1 LAKEVGV
8 NRTSILR
15 VVAGAL
21 LVLMVGGA
29 ACGGDK
35 EKKASEPD
43 RYELRASAKD
53 VATGLGQI
61 ETLTNQIALAVSA
74 DAKAAKAQA
83 DGIEKLWQPI
93 EGTIRANDKDS
104 YLRFEDNFAALE
116 KAVDAG
122 DPAKAQSAATDVSAA
137 VKAYVAK
144 YPG

>member
-1 LAKEVGV
+1 M

-15 VVAGAL
+15 VIAGTV
-21 LVLMVGGA
+21 LVLTVGGA

-43 RYELRASAKD
+43 RYELRASNKD

-61 ETLTNQIALAVSA
+61 ESLTNQIALAVSA
-74 DAKAAKAQA
+74 DAKAAKSQA

-104 YLRFEDNFAALE
+104 YLRFEDDFAAIE
-116 KAVDAG
+116 KAASAADG
-122 DPAKAQSAATDVSAA
+122 PKAQAAATDVSAA
-137 VKAYVAK
+137 VKAYLAK

>member
-8 NRTSILR
+8 IRTSIR
-15 VVAGAL
+15 GIAVVLLAL
-21 LVLMVGGA
+21 TVGGA

-53 VATGLGQI
+53 VATGLGRL
-61 ETLTNQIALAVSA
+61 ETLTNQVALAVSA
-74 DAKAAKAQA
+74 DARAAKTQA
-83 DGIEKLWQPI
+83 EGIEKIWEPI

-104 YLRFEDNFAALE
+104 YIRFEDNFAALE
-116 KAVDAG
+116 KAADSA
-122 DPAKAQSAATDVSAA
+122 DSAKAQSAARDVSDA
-137 VKAYVAK
+137 VKAYLAK

>member
-1 LAKEVGV
+1 MTRRSMWRGVAVGLLAL
-8 NRTSILR
+8 T
-15 VVAGAL
+15 VA
-21 LVLMVGGA
+21 GA

-35 EKKASEPD
+35 EKKATEPD

-61 ETLTNQIALAVSA
+61 ETLTNQVALAVSA
-74 DAKAAKAQA
+74 DAKAAKTQA
-83 DGIEKLWQPI
+83 EGIEKLWQPI

-104 YLRFEDNFAALE
+104 YIRFEDAFAALE
-116 KAVDAG
+116 KAADAA
-122 DPAKAQSAATDVSAA
+122 DSTKAQTAAKDVSDA

>member
-1 LAKEVGV
+1 MT
-8 NRTSILR
+8 RTSIRGIAVILL
-15 VVAGAL
+15 AL
-21 LVLMVGGA
+21 AVGGV
-29 ACGGDK
+29 ACGKD

-43 RYELRASAKD
+43 RYEQRVSAKD

-83 DGIEKLWQPI
+83 EGIEKLWEPI

-104 YLRFEDNFAALE
+104 YIRFEDDFAALE
-116 KAVDAG
+116 KAADDA
-122 DPAKAQSAATDVSAA
+122 DSAKAQTAAKDVSEA
-137 VKAYVAK
+137 VKAYVGK

>member
-1 LAKEVGV
+1 MT
-8 NRTSILR
+8 RTSIRGIAVILL
-15 VVAGAL
+15 AL
-21 LVLMVGGA
+21 TVGGA

-35 EKKASEPD
+35 EKKASED

-61 ETLTNQIALAVSA
+61 ETLTTQIALAVSA

-83 DGIEKLWQPI
+83 EGIEKLWEPI

-104 YLRFEDNFAALE
+104 YIRFEDDFAALE
-116 KAVDAG
+116 KAAG
-122 DPAKAQSAATDVSAA
+122 DADSTKAQTAAKDVSEA
-137 VKAYVAK
+137 VKAYVGK

>member
-1 LAKEVGV
+1 M

-21 LVLMVGGA
+21 LVLTVGGG

-35 EKKASEPD
+35 EKKASEN